1 MSQVWSELQ
10 WTLTNAWSNKYL
22 HLTQLS
28 PACPCVLAPWVQWW
42 HLLMTSATTLCAIT
56 YDPAPSHLWLTTV
69 AINIGIISAKVSS
82 RHVTQATRHF
92 RVWHVSGDWG
102 NLMGSSQD
110 LNGKLTSSDARE
122 LGRHLSVFLN
132 IWWCITLMKYK
143 IHSELFLK
151 IVFVFNAS
159 LHNFWMLYKL
169 RRDSRETFVNAETQ
183 DTACFEY
190 LLNTAEQGSR
200 STSETLTPAYWTL
213 THQ

>member
-1 MSQVWSELQ
+1 
-10 WTLTNAWSNKYL
+10 
-22 HLTQLS
+22 
-28 PACPCVLAPWVQWW
+28 
-42 HLLMTSATTLCAIT
+42 MTSATTLCAIT
-56 YDPAPSHLWLTTV
+56 YNPAPSHLWLTTV

-132 IWWCITLMKYK
+132 IWCITLMKYK
-143 IHSELFLK
+143 IHSDFYLK
-151 IVFVFNAS
+151 IFFVFNAS

-169 RRDSRETFVNAETQ
+169 RRETIVNAETQ

-190 LLNTAEQGSR
+190 PLNTAELSKEHGALQKPWHPHIEHSLN
-200 STSETLTPAYWTL
+200 SKSHIAKLLWMWAPWFV
-213 THQ
+213 